1 MYSNNK
7 TVMFI
12 LQRSYTGILIPHY
25 IGLLKQAGVHD
36 YGKRPDRSRQMHPLL
51 RSRSRPRARY
61 SACGASSPYG
71 KATHD
76 DLSVASLLRYGCH
89 QLTTIYASLRSFKL
103 CSLVQLMFAAAPQRE
118 PSVSRFPLCGKSRT
132 AGIGGHSCGA
142 AAVPIFPRFALNAP
156 PQPSAAP
163 PEGEPSV
170 SCFPLRGKS
179 REAGLGVHFRGAA
192 ATYKS
197 CLPFQFFN
205 PLSGNHVYQ
214 NFYPIK
220 SFMNISIR

>member
-103 CSLVQLMFAAAPQRE
+103 CSLVQLIFAA
-118 PSVSRFPLCGKSRT
+118 T
-132 AGIGGHSCGA
+132 
-142 AAVPIFPRFALNAP
+142 
-156 PQPSAAP
+156 
-163 PEGEPSV
+163 PEGETSH
-170 SCFPLRGKS
+170 L
-179 REAGLGVHFRGAA
+179 AA
-192 ATYKS
+192 AQTLDLNFFTSNLNSAFLRTSNGYPRSSPIS
-197 CLPFQFFN
+197 C
-205 PLSGNHVYQ
+205 GRCRCC
-214 NFYPIK
+214 
-220 SFMNISIR
+220 SFLRPRRTGRHRRGGW